1 MTDVTEEDLRAY
13 REEAEATRDQP
24 MPSDAARPGFTRAKV
39 LSVRLN
45 PEEFTELTR
54 YAAQVDVPP
63 SALVRGWILSH
74 LRQDDDAT
82 PASTVERIARE
93 VEHLRRQIAEPKE
106 PKPKRK
112 RRSEEITERARNK
125 RSA

>member
-13 REEAEATRDQP
+13 REEAEATRDEP
-24 MPSDAARPGFTRAKV
+24 MPSDAARPGITRAKV

-45 PEEFTELTR
+45 PGEFAELTR

-63 SALVRGWILSH
+63 SALVRGWILSQLH
-74 LRQDDDAT
+74 QDDDAT
-82 PASTVERIARE
+82 PAATVDRIARE
-93 VEHLRRQIAEPKE
+93 VEHLRRQIAEPK
-106 PKPKRK
+106 KPRRK
-112 RRSEEITERARNK
+112 RQRSDEITRQARSK